1 MGQPTR
7 RILQITA
14 AASRWR
20 VALLDPAA
28 PGRPCL
34 EAVAAWALV
43 EDEAGTRSVWPM
55 TGRLDAATLSL
66 CGEDGRR
73 VVGVAG
79 PNATPAE
86 LARAFRR
93 ARGEAEVPGEDA
105 ACDGPPDGAFRLRHG

>member
-1 MGQPTR
+1 MAKPTR

-20 VALLDPAA
+20 VALVDPSA

-34 EAVAAWALV
+34 EPVAAWALV
-43 EDEAGTRSVWPM
+43 EDESGTRSVWPM
-55 TGRLDAATLSL
+55 TGKLDAATLSL

-73 VVGVAG
+73 VVGVAA

-93 ARGEAEVPGEDA
+93 ARGEAARDEDA
-105 ACDGPPDGAFRLRHG
+105 ARDGPPDDTLRLRHG